1 MGKVT
6 ETYVPVFI
14 MTSEKN
20 HEATTKFL
28 AEKDYFGYDKNYIK
42 FLKTGSTKAP
52 NEELKITG
60 VDLTKKEVC
69 DNAIKM
75 FSDIVDEFEQT
86 YNEYK
91 KRSGGVN
98 E

>member
-1 MGKVT
+1 M
-6 ETYVPVFI
+6 
-14 MTSEKN
+14 
-20 HEATTKFL
+20 
-28 AEKDYFGYDKNYIK
+28 
-42 FLKTGSTKAP
+42 AP

-60 VDLTKKEVC
+60 VDLTKSEVC

-75 FSDIVDEFEQT
+75 FSEIVDEFEKT
-86 YNEYK
+86 YNEY

>member
-1 MGKVT
+1 MYKYATGLSAACYIVNSILDGK
-6 ETYVPVFI
+6 
-14 MTSEKN
+14 
-20 HEATTKFL
+20 
-28 AEKDYFGYDKNYIK
+28 KDAVKNYLE
-42 FLKTGSTKAP
+42 FLKTGSRMAP

-75 FSDIVDEFEQT
+75 FSSIVDEFEKT
-86 YNEYK
+86 YNEY